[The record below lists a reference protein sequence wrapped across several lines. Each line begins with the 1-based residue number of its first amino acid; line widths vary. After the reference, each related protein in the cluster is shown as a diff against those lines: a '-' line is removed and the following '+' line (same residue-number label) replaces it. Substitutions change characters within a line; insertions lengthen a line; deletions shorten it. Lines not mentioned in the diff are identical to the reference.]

1 MGEKMN
7 KQIIQILELVIV
19 KEDVF
24 PIERIGLPQANIAG
38 GKTVS
43 FLDRDGSMFY
53 IMGGTT
59 VSFSV
64 ELDASVAV
72 KMGYINNSDSKTQT
86 YSGTGSS
93 HYTEFKI
100 ANTGYYRFYVTNTSL
115 NTVKV
120 TGGTIRF

>member
-7 KQIIQILELVIV
+7 KRTIQISELVIV

-53 IMGGTT
+53 IVGGTT

-64 ELDASVAV
+64 KLDASVAV
-72 KMGYINNSDSKTQT
+72 KWGILIIVIQRHKHIVEREVRITRNLKLRIQVIIDFMLPI
-86 YSGTGSS
+86 
-93 HYTEFKI
+93 H
-100 ANTGYYRFYVTNTSL
+100 L
-115 NTVKV
+115 
-120 TGGTIRF
+120 